1 MQNIKEDI
9 KNIKLDKEINSKK
22 AMTILIS
29 TAAIAAV
36 VVIVVGRIF
45 PSSPLAL
52 FPVSFPDNKIEEFK
66 EFETFKSEDEFK
78 DYLVMGQSVQ
88 GASFGGGWG
97 LARNMMLEESMM
109 GTSVK
114 SSEAGMDGGEVAPD
128 RISETNVQVQGIDE
142 PDIVKTDGNQIY
154 FSAQNLY
161 RYWNEVP
168 KGYNG
173 ETKIIKAFPPAELKT
188 ESSVDKAGNLLLK
201 DDMLVVFSGNEITGF
216 NVEDSVKPEKEWWIT
231 LENNSYLA
239 SARLINNTIYIVTGQ
254 RINNYRPCPI
264 SPMIV
269 DGTEMEIRC
278 VDIYHPNVN
287 TPVDVTYTALAVD
300 IKTGKTENQV
310 SFVGNSGNS
319 IQYVSENAIYSTYN
333 YQQDLTKFIFNF
345 FEEKASDIIPE
356 LVRQKL
362 QKLSG
367 YDISQSAKQTE
378 LGVIIEGFRASLTD
392 DERLRID
399 NELTNRMSDYYKDNK
414 RELQKTGI
422 VSISLDSFEVDNLG
436 SVPGTPLNQFSLDE
450 YDGYLR
456 IATTIGRTWTM
467 FGNLGESESDVYVLN
482 KALNIIGSV
491 EGLGKGE
498 RIYSARFIGDKGYI
512 VTFKQIDPFFVLDLS
527 NPENPEVKGELKIPG
542 YSSYLH
548 PVTPDKI
555 LGVGKEGSNVK
566 LSMFDV
572 SDAENPKE
580 VAKYLLNEY
589 WSDILNTHHAFLL
602 DSKHEIFFLP
612 GSRGGYVFS
621 YANNKLELERVVSDI
636 SARRAVYINDYL
648 YIIGDDRIVVLN
660 ELDWERVNE
669 LEL

>member
-97 LARNMMLEESMM
+97 LARNMMIEESMM

-216 NVEDSVKPEKEWWIT
+216 NVEDSVKPEKEW
-231 LENNSYLA
+231 
-239 SARLINNTIYIVTGQ
+239 
-254 RINNYRPCPI
+254 
-264 SPMIV
+264 
-269 DGTEMEIRC
+269 
-278 VDIYHPNVN
+278 
-287 TPVDVTYTALAVD
+287 
-300 IKTGKTENQV
+300 
-310 SFVGNSGNS
+310 
-319 IQYVSENAIYSTYN
+319 
-333 YQQDLTKFIFNF
+333 
-345 FEEKASDIIPE
+345 
-356 LVRQKL
+356 
-362 QKLSG
+362 
-367 YDISQSAKQTE
+367 
-378 LGVIIEGFRASLTD
+378 
-392 DERLRID
+392 
-399 NELTNRMSDYYKDNK
+399 
-414 RELQKTGI
+414 
-422 VSISLDSFEVDNLG
+422 
-436 SVPGTPLNQFSLDE
+436 
-450 YDGYLR
+450 
-456 IATTIGRTWTM
+456 
-467 FGNLGESESDVYVLN
+467 
-482 KALNIIGSV
+482 
-491 EGLGKGE
+491 
-498 RIYSARFIGDKGYI
+498 
-512 VTFKQIDPFFVLDLS
+512 
-527 NPENPEVKGELKIPG
+527 
-542 YSSYLH
+542 
-548 PVTPDKI
+548 
-555 LGVGKEGSNVK
+555 
-566 LSMFDV
+566 
-572 SDAENPKE
+572 
-580 VAKYLLNEY
+580 
-589 WSDILNTHHAFLL
+589 
-602 DSKHEIFFLP
+602 
-612 GSRGGYVFS
+612 
-621 YANNKLELERVVSDI
+621 
-636 SARRAVYINDYL
+636 
-648 YIIGDDRIVVLN
+648 
-660 ELDWERVNE
+660 
-669 LEL
+669 